1 MKDRLSVLG
10 AIARLIVR
18 ERAWW
23 MTPIVL
29 ALGIVGALIFIVA
42 ATPAAP
48 FLYPLF

>member
-1 MKDRLSVLG
+1 MKDRLRVVA
-10 AIARLIVR
+10 AIGRLIVK

-29 ALGIVGALIFIVA
+29 ALALVGALIVVA
-42 ATPAAP
+42 AVTQAAP